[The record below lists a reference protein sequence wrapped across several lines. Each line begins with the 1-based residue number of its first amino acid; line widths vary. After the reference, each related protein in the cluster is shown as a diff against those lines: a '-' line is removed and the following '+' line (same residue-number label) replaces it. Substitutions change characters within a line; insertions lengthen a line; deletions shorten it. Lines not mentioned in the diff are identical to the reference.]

1 MDRVCLTYGQPQDL
15 YFNSIVTWQLDRKRK
30 VGRNNLEKKKGKPKY
45 HDDHDHDGPKR
56 SRGKHKAKLE
66 RDKYMIYNMIII

>member
-1 MDRVCLTYGQPQDL
+1 MKMDRLCLTYGQPQDL

-45 HDDHDHDGPKR
+45 HDDRDHDGPKR
-56 SRGKHKAKLE
+56 SRDKHKAKLE
-66 RDKYMIYNMIII
+66 RDKYMIII